1 MSWTSA
7 LSVLLLG
14 RHLRS
19 GEDQLMELSLDL
31 RQDAQQLHV
40 QLRQHVACG
49 EGLPACSPP

>member
-40 QLRQHVACG
+40 QLRHYVACG